1 MKNLFMLASMI
12 SLSFWCVLIYPYN
25 AYALDVKEIGSFH
38 IGGASVSISVSDQE
52 LKSINLVNS
61 TGAAYNPNGTYESGQ
76 MYVQYVTLTN
86 PKAKFP
92 LMLWHGGGLCGS
104 TYETTPD
111 GRRGWQM
118 FFLQAGHDVYISDA
132 VERGRAGFSLY
143 PYIFKTQ
150 PQMRSKEEMWTL
162 FRIGPSYKGP
172 SGKPVAFE
180 GTQFPLEYFDQFA
193 KQGVPRWTDTDELTY
208 KAYLK
213 YLDVMPQPSVV
224 IAHSQGCKFAMQAAI
239 DRPEKIKGVIL
250 LEPYTPLDTS
260 RFDVSR
266 IVDTPFLI
274 MYGDYLSECPVW
286 REWADSIKQTL
297 ADPLINKGGNVT
309 WIELPKIGIY
319 GNGHQLYLEKNSDEI
334 AQIVQNWICKQNL
347 MK

>member
-1 MKNLFMLASMI
+1 MSMI
-12 SLSFWCVLIYPYN
+12 AASFLYVFIYPSN
-25 AYALDVKEIGSFH
+25 AMALDVKEIGSFY
-38 IGGASVSISVSDQE
+38 IGGESVSVNVSEQE

-61 TGAAYNPNGTYESGQ
+61 TGASYNPNGTYESGQ
-76 MYVQYVTLTN
+76 MYVQYVTLMD

-111 GRRGWQM
+111 GRPGWQM
-118 FFLQAGHDVYISDA
+118 FFLKAGHNVYISDA

-162 FRIGPSYKGP
+162 FRIGPSYVG
-172 SGKPVAFE
+172 SDGKPVVFK
-180 GTQFPLEYFDQFA
+180 GTQFPVEYFDQFA
-193 KQGVPRWTDTDELTY
+193 KQGVPRWTDTDALTY

-213 YLDVMPQPSVV
+213 YLDAMPEPSVV

-250 LEPYTPLDTS
+250 LEPYTPLDVS
-260 RFDVSR
+260 KFDVSR
-266 IVDTPFLI
+266 MVDIPLLVI
-274 MYGDYLSECPVW
+274 YGDYLSESPMW
-286 REWADSIKQTL
+286 IEWAESIKQTL
-297 ADPLINKGGNVT
+297 VNPLSEKGGNVT
-309 WIELPKIGIY
+309 WIELPQIGIY
-319 GNGHQLYLEKNSDEI
+319 GNGHQLYMEKNSDDV
-334 AQIVQNWICKQNL
+334 AQVVQNWISKQNL
-347 MK
+347 MR